1 MPKSYFFGIILLK
14 LVFAYPG
21 NGLFLFYLLI
31 EVVVTRLL
39 SLLIEIQL
47 FYYLFCYFLVLGI
60 YGVFARARD
69 FHRLFLDH
77 VEHSLPSFVLNREF
91 TLAFRSYVNILTRA
105 VA

>member
-1 MPKSYFFGIILLK
+1 MTCAIRCKDTPGKS
-14 LVFAYPG
+14 
-21 NGLFLFYLLI
+21 
-31 EVVVTRLL
+31 L
-39 SLLIEIQL
+39 SNIFVL
-47 FYYLFCYFLVLGI
+47 LFCYFLVLGI

-91 TLAFRSYVNILTRA
+91 TLTFRSYVNILTRA